1 MMVRRRSGT
10 AITPARPSL
19 PPSRAC
25 RIHQRRSDMNT
36 DIIKGKWKQLN
47 GRIKQQWGE
56 LTDDD
61 LKAAEGSR
69 DYLAGKIQERYGIA
83 KDAALDQVK
92 DFEKRIDH

>member
-1 MMVRRRSGT
+1 
-10 AITPARPSL
+10 
-19 PPSRAC
+19 
-25 RIHQRRSDMNT
+25 MNT

-61 LKAAEGSR
+61 LTAAEGNR

-83 KDAALDQVK
+83 KDAAMDQVR

>member
-1 MMVRRRSGT
+1 
-10 AITPARPSL
+10 
-19 PPSRAC
+19 
-25 RIHQRRSDMNT
+25 MNT

-61 LKAAEGSR
+61 LTAAEGSR

-83 KDAALDQVK
+83 RDAAMDQVR
-92 DFEKRIDH
+92 DFEKRVEN